1 MSLQQ
6 IGMEGKGFEPT
17 ADALFG
23 TNGFFPDTVMKTM
36 YFVSDNMPVVIS
48 DTLEKIVPALR
59 RHRVKVIHFVPPV
72 SSKHKHTLH
81 IKERFTCSSKGLLK
95 RVLV

>member
-17 ADALFG
+17 VDALFG

-36 YFVSDNMPVVIS
+36 YFVSDNMPVTIR
-48 DTLEKIVPALR
+48 TTMERIIPALR
-59 RHRVKVIHFVPPV
+59 RDRRVVRHFVLPIC
-72 SSKHKHTLH
+72 SKHEQTL
-81 IKERFTCSSKGLLK
+81 
-95 RVLV
+95 

>member
-17 ADALFG
+17 VDALFG

-36 YFVSDNMPVVIS
+36 YFVSDNIPITIS
-48 DTLEKIVPALR
+48 STLERIIPALR
-59 RHRVKVIHFVPPV
+59 RDRIRVTNFVRPTY
-72 SSKHKHTLH
+72 SKHKLP
-81 IKERFTCSSKGLLK
+81 RFYK
-95 RVLV
+95 RVLT

>member
-17 ADALFG
+17 VDALFG

-36 YFVSDNMPVVIS
+36 YFVSDNIPTVIS
-48 DTLEKIVPALR
+48 STLEKIIPAMR
-59 RHRVKVIHFVPPV
+59 RDRIRVIHLVPPIY
-72 SSKHKHTLH
+72 SKHKHIL
-81 IKERFTCSSKGLLK
+81 
-95 RVLV
+95 